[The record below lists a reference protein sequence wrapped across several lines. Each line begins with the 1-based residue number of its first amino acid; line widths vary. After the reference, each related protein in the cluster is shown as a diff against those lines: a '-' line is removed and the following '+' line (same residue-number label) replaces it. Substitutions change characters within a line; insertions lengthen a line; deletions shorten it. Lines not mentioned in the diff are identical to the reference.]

1 MRAKMRT
8 KLRSRTGETIA
19 ETLIALLI
27 SALALTMLAGAIST
41 AASLVIKSN
50 RQMSKYYS
58 ADKKLVEQNA
68 ETDDEGY
75 TYISDNTVT
84 IQQSGSES
92 GTGSQQFEGVKV
104 YQNNAFSGIPVMAYS
119 IQ

>member
-41 AASLVIKSN
+41 AASLVMKSN
-50 RQMSKYYS
+50 RQMALYYEN
-58 ADKKLVEQNA
+58 DNLVATQSETGAPTTVMIGEQ
-68 ETDDEGY
+68 EY
-75 TYISDNTVT
+75 TVSYYT
-84 IQQSGSES
+84 
-92 GTGSQQFEGVKV
+92 
-104 YQNNAFSGIPVMAYS
+104 NNAFAGTPVVSYKTDTTT
-119 IQ
+119 

>member
-58 ADKKLVEQNA
+58 ADQKLVEQD
-68 ETDDEGY
+68 TTSDDEGY
-75 TYISDNTVT
+75 TYISGNTAT
-84 IQQSGSES
+84 ITDSES
-92 GTGSQQFEGVKV
+92 GTVSQTFPEVKG